1 MIHSNKQAGF
11 TLVEYLIYIA
21 ISATLLLVATN
32 VLFTVL
38 QGKEKLQAIEDVGQ
52 NGRYA
57 LAAMTQAISNAQSVT
72 APAYGASSTTLTMQ
86 TSSTST
92 TPTSFFVANG
102 TVNIKE
108 GSSPTTSLMAD
119 EVTVRTLRFTNVSG
133 TATST
138 AIRIEM
144 YVSSTNPE
152 EDPDLAFD
160 EIFRA
165 TATVRK

>member
-1 MIHSNKQAGF
+1 MIISRKQSGF
-11 TLVEYLIYIA
+11 TLIEYLIYIA
-21 ISATLLLVATN
+21 IAAVLILVATN

-57 LAAMTQAISNAQSVT
+57 LDVMTQAITNAQSVT
-72 APAYGASSTTLTMQ
+72 VPAYGTSGTTLTVQ
-86 TSSTST
+86 TSSPATN
-92 TPTSFFVANG
+92 PMSFFVENDV
-102 TVNIKE
+102 VNIKE

-119 EVTVRTLRFTNVSG
+119 EVTVHYLRFTNVSG

-144 YVSSTNPE
+144 SVSSTNPNL
-152 EDPDLAFD
+152 DPDLAFG
-160 EIFRA
+160 ESFRA